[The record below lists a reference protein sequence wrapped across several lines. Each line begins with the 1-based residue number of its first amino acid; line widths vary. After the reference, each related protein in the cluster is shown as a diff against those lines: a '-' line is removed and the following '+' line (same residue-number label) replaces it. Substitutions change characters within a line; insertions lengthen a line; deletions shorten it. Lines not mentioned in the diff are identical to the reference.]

1 VYAGDIKMNVCRY
14 RITDGYD
21 NEMKLIGS
29 HGLHY
34 RNANKRRRKVPSVI
48 LLILLSLLLLSTTF
62 NVCAGDDKVIR
73 VDPLGTILDFNP
85 CMTSFLSI
93 SLYILRNLFTFLSGS
108 ERVKIQFSS
117 NDAHDDD

>member
-14 RITDGYD
+14 RITDG

-48 LLILLSLLLLSTTF
+48 LLILLSTAF

-93 SLYILRNLFTFLSGS
+93 SPVSPHEHIEKSFHVFS

-117 NDAHDDD
+117 NDDHDDD